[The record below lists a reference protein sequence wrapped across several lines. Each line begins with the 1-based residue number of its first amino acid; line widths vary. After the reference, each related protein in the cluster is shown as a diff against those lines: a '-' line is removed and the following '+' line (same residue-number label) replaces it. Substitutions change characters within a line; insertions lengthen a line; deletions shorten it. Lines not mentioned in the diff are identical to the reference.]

1 MELMKLVRGGR
12 LDLQQCSLTR
22 GYSEKT
28 ADMRIFNQC
37 KVVIESGHPCLVDPC
52 KSKLNNFRSIERG
65 GETVQGLDCNSA
77 ADLCIQMPGQGVA
90 DDNPGKSGVGFPQLI
105 FTPVYVG
112 VKFGDIPLSCD
123 SLDQGSAYIS

>member
-37 KVVIESGHPCLVDPC
+37 KVVIESGHLCLVDPW

-65 GETVQGLDCNSA
+65 GQTVQGVDGNSA
-77 ADLCIQMPGQGVA
+77 AALCIQMPGQGVA
-90 DDNPGKSGVGFPQLI
+90 DDNPVQDGVGFPQLLV
-105 FTPVYVG
+105 T
-112 VKFGDIPLSCD
+112 
-123 SLDQGSAYIS
+123 